1 MKTIELE
8 KKLIIDKS
16 IYEFLISCFEANAS
30 KHIRQINYYYDTN
43 GEQLRHKNI
52 TCRIRQKEDKLT
64 GTLKKHCLVNGC
76 PKNTEETFLV
86 KSLPM
91 CFEVAQQIVILKGS
105 MITDRTEI
113 QLSADMLLV
122 LDKNT
127 YLGAVDYEL
136 EIEYSESGSQ
146 EAEGVLKL
154 FEKLFGVERNHENIL
169 SKSER
174 FFRKFESLP
183 GQALLT
189 VGKEKYD

>member
-8 KKLIIDKS
+8 KKLMIDRS
-16 IYEFLISCFEANAS
+16 IYEFLVSCFEANAP
-30 KHIRQINYYYDTN
+30 KHIRHINYYYDTN
-43 GEQLRHKNI
+43 EEYLRQDNI
-52 TCRIRQKEDKLT
+52 TCRIRQKEDKLI
-64 GTLKKHCLVNGC
+64 GTIKKHCFVNGC
-76 PKNTEETFLV
+76 PQNTEETFSV
-86 KSLPM
+86 KNLPA
-91 CFEVAQQIVILKGS
+91 CFEVMQQIVILKGS
-105 MITDRTEI
+105 MVTDRTEI

-127 YLGAVDYEL
+127 YLGTVDYEL
-136 EIEYSESGSQ
+136 EIEFGERGNQ

-154 FEKLFGVERNHENIL
+154 FEKLFDIERNHENIL

-174 FFRKFESLP
+174 FFRKLESLP

>member
-8 KKLIIDKS
+8 KKLMIDKS
-16 IYEFLISCFEANAS
+16 IYEFLISCFEANAP
-30 KHIRQINYYYDTN
+30 KYIRQINYYYDTN
-43 GEQLRHKNI
+43 GEQLRQKNI

-64 GTLKKHCLVNGC
+64 GTLKKHCFVNGC
-76 PKNTEETFLV
+76 PKNTEEMFLV
-86 KSLPM
+86 KNLPV

-105 MITDRTEI
+105 MVTDRTEI

-127 YLGAVDYEL
+127 YLGTVDYEF
-136 EIEYSESGSQ
+136 EIEYSERGSQ

-154 FEKLFGVERNHENIL
+154 LEKLFGIKRNHENIL

-174 FFRKFESLP
+174 FFRKLESLP

>member
-8 KKLIIDKS
+8 NKLMIDRS
-16 IYEFLISCFEANAS
+16 IYEFLVSCFEANAPKQA
-30 KHIRQINYYYDTN
+30 KHINYYYDTKK
-43 GEQLRHKNI
+43 EQLRQKNI
-52 TCRIRQKEDKLT
+52 TCRIRQKEDKLI
-64 GTLKKHCLVNGC
+64 GTLKKHCFVNGC

-91 CFEVAQQIVILKGS
+91 CFEVAQQIVTLKGS
-105 MITDRTEI
+105 MVTDRTEI
-113 QLSADMLLV
+113 QLSTDMLLV

-127 YLGAVDYEL
+127 YLGTVDYEL
-136 EIEYSESGSQ
+136 EIEYSERGSQ
-146 EAEGVLKL
+146 ESEGVLKL
-154 FEKLFGVERNHENIL
+154 FEKLFGIERDHENTL

-174 FFRKFESLP
+174 FFRKLESLP